1 MNLDKYIRNVENF
14 PIEGISFKDITPI
27 LSDTDAFNYV
37 IDEFAKLLDW
47 IDKIVALDARGFIF
61 GWALSYKLWIPF
73 IPIRKQWKLP
83 SDSIKIEYELEYWK
97 NCFEIHT
104 DSIMKGDRVAII
116 DDLLATG
123 WTARASVDLVEQLWW
138 IIDSLN
144 FVADLTFLNW
154 KDKLKWH
161 KINSLIR
168 Y

>member
-1 MNLDKYIRNVENF
+1 MNLDKYIRNIENF
-14 PIEGISFKDITPI
+14 PIEWISFKDITPI
-27 LSDTDAFNYV
+27 LSDTQAFNFV
-37 IDEFAKLLDW
+37 INEFAKQLDW

-61 GWALSYKLWIPF
+61 WWALSYKLGIPF

-83 SDSIKIEYELEYWK
+83 FDSIKIEYELEYWK

-104 DSIMKGDRVAII
+104 DAILEGERVAII
-116 DDLLATG
+116 DDLLATW
-123 WTARASVDLVEQLWW
+123 WTARASIDLIEQLWW
-138 IIDSLN
+138 IVDSLN

-154 KDKLKWH
+154 KEKLKWY